1 MHGGGFRRLK
11 CRDRDL
17 FSGAIV
23 SDAVSSVVLP
33 PTPSPDGSYLRLLNH
48 FIIETMASVVLMY
61 SSVYVPESGHD
72 FMKQYVSSIAILAV
86 MLTIKDKMYFCPDGT
101 PMTTAVLACSG
112 AYTDKLKHTDS
123 LDVFVRVVGQLVG
136 WVIVCF
142 AVVGSNKSL
151 FVFGTPTYY
160 YSIDG
165 VTEIAWMNLWFAVL
179 NETVDRM
186 HCYFLYGDAVA

>member
-1 MHGGGFRRLK
+1 MLCHL
-11 CRDRDL
+11 
-17 FSGAIV
+17 
-23 SDAVSSVVLP
+23 SSSLLP
-33 PTPSPDGSYLRLLNH
+33 PLRMVVILRLLNH